1 MPFCLL
7 EKVLETQINLF
18 METEAH
24 HYENWL
30 SDPQKRDLWKSSKRT
45 GSWLYGPD
53 RSCCVSPWPGLSR
66 AACRWTLSVLSVP
79 SRHSAALIHAPELGN
94 HNPSFLDVSLKYR

>member
-45 GSWLYGPD
+45 GS
-53 RSCCVSPWPGLSR
+53 
-66 AACRWTLSVLSVP
+66 
-79 SRHSAALIHAPELGN
+79 
-94 HNPSFLDVSLKYR
+94 